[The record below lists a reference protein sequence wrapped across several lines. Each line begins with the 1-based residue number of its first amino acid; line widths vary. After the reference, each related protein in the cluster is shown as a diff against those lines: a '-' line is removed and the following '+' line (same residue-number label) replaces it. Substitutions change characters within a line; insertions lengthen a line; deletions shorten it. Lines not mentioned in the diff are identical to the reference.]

1 VNCRSYAPVIVAGVP
16 DRKINHQEDTTMFT
30 CLKHKTYL
38 FSLMMILLLTLSAC
52 SILNSLP
59 GAQTA
64 DEPAVTPLTA
74 QPAQAEAAPQEPAQP
89 QPVQENPSAQAAPAS
104 ASMDGNWAN
113 EDQTAPGITR
123 MIIRSES
130 GTVYVQMWTHCD
142 VDECS
147 WDEQAVPQ
155 ASPLTVTWKTAIA
168 TNLQTITLLADGR
181 LQVSEEIEFT
191 DGSGRG
197 GMGMTSYLVKQ

>member
-1 VNCRSYAPVIVAGVP
+1 
-16 DRKINHQEDTTMFT
+16 MFT

-38 FSLMMILLLTLSAC
+38 FSIMMALLLILSAC
-52 SILNSLP
+52 SLLDYLP
-59 GAQTA
+59 GTQSA
-64 DEPAVTPLTA
+64 DEPAEAPLNA
-74 QPAQAEAAPQEPAQP
+74 QPAQPEAAPQEPAQP
-89 QPVQENPSAQAAPAS
+89 VQENPAAQAAPAS

-113 EDQTAPGITR
+113 EDPAAPGITR
-123 MIIRSES
+123 MTIRSEGS
-130 GTVYVQMWTHCD
+130 TVYVQMWTHCD

-155 ASPLTVTWKTAIA
+155 ASPLTITWQTAIA

-181 LQVSEEIEFT
+181 LQVNEEIEFT

-197 GMGMTSYLVKQ
+197 GMGMTSFLIKQ